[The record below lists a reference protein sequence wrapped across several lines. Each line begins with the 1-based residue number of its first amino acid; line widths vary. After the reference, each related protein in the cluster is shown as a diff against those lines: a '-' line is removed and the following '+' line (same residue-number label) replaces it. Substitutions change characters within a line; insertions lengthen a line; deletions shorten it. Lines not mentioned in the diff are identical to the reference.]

1 MAEGSNGYKSGS
13 TLEKVLRAGKF
24 AATAELGPPKNA
36 DAEVIRKKA
45 KLLKGYC
52 DGSNVTDNQ
61 TAIVRMSSCAAA
73 AIAVQEGLEPIMQMT
88 CRDRNRLAMQA
99 DMLGAY
105 ALGIRNLLCLSGDHQ
120 QFGNHPTAKNV
131 YDLDSMTLLQMVKG
145 LRDGPKFQCGEEIK
159 GSNPRFFIGAAE
171 NPFAD
176 PFDFRP
182 YRLAKKVQAGADF
195 IQTQIIFNV
204 PKFKEFMKRVV
215 DMGLHEKVYILAGV
229 APLKTAGAA
238 KYMRDQVPGMDVP
251 NEIVERMEGAGKGI
265 EDKKAKS
272 AAARD
277 EGIKICAE
285 LIQQMRE
292 IPGVA
297 GVHIMAIEWE
307 EAVPIITERAGL
319 LPRPVVNSQQ

>member
-1 MAEGSNGYKSGS
+1 MADTTTYKSGS
-13 TLEKVLRAGKF
+13 TLEKVLTAGKF

-45 KLLKGYC
+45 KLLKGFC
-52 DGSNVTDNQ
+52 DGTNITDNQ
-61 TAIVRMSSCAAA
+61 TAIVRMSSIAAA
-73 AIAVQEGLEPIMQMT
+73 AIAAQEGLEPIMQVT
-88 CRDRNRLAMQA
+88 CRDRNRLAMQS

-131 YDLDSMTLLQMVKG
+131 FDLDSMSLLQMVKG

-159 GSNPRFFIGAAE
+159 GINPRFFIGAAE
-171 NPFAD
+171 NPFGD

-182 YRLAKKVQAGADF
+182 YRLAKKAQAGADF
-195 IQTQIIFNV
+195 VQTQLIYNV
-204 PKFKEFMKRVV
+204 PRFKEFMKRVV
-215 DMGLHEKVYILAGV
+215 DLGVHEKVYILAGV
-229 APLKTAGAA
+229 GPLKTAGAA
-238 KYMRDQVPGMDVP
+238 KYMRDSVPGMDVP
-251 NEIVERMEGAGKGI
+251 NEIVERMEAAAKGI
-265 EDKKAKS
+265 EDKKAR
-272 AAARD
+272 AAAVRE
-277 EGIKICAE
+277 EGLKICVE

-307 EAVPIITERAGL
+307 EAVPIITEKAGL
-319 LPRPVVNSQQ
+319 LPRPVVQ

>member
-1 MAEGSNGYKSGS
+1 MADATNGYKSGS
-13 TLEKVLRAGKF
+13 TLEKVLRAGQF

-45 KLLKGYC
+45 ALLKGYC
-52 DGSNVTDNQ
+52 DGANITDNQ
-61 TAIVRMSSCAAA
+61 TAIVRMSSIAAA
-73 AIAVQEGLEPIMQMT
+73 AIAVREGLEPIMQMT
-88 CRDRNRLAMQA
+88 CRDRNRLAMQS
-99 DMLGAY
+99 DILGAY

-131 YDLDSMTLLQMVKG
+131 YDLDSMSLLQMVKG
-145 LRDGPKFQCGEEIK
+145 LRDDNRFQCGEEIK
-159 GSNPRFFIGAAE
+159 GVNPRFFIGAAE

-176 PFDFRP
+176 PFEFRP
-182 YRLAKKVQAGADF
+182 YRLAKKAQAGADF
-195 IQTQIIFNV
+195 IQTQLIYNV

-215 DMGLHEKVYILAGV
+215 DLGVHEKVYILAGV
-229 APLKTAGAA
+229 GPLKTAGAA

-251 NEIVERMEGAGKGI
+251 DEIVKRMEEAGKGI
-265 EDKKAKS
+265 EDKKAKA
-272 AAARD
+272 AAARE
-277 EGIKICAE
+277 EGIKICVE

-307 EAVPIITERAGL
+307 EAVPIIAEKAGL
-319 LPRPVVNSQQ
+319 LPRPVIQ

>member
-1 MAEGSNGYKSGS
+1 MAEATNGYKSGS
-13 TLEKVLRAGKF
+13 TLEKILRAGKF

-45 KLLKGYC
+45 AQLKGVA
-52 DGSNVTDNQ
+52 DGVNITDNQ
-61 TAIVRMSSCAAA
+61 TAIVRMSSIAAA
-73 AIAVQEGLEPIMQMT
+73 ALSAQNGVEPIMQMT

-120 QFGNHPTAKNV
+120 QFGNHQMAKNV
-131 YDLDSMTLLQMVKG
+131 FDLDSMTLVRMVKD
-145 LRDGPKFQCGEEIK
+145 LRDGNKFQCGEEIK
-159 GSNPRFFIGAAE
+159 GVNPRFFIGAAE

-176 PFDFRP
+176 PFDYRP
-182 YRLAKKVQAGADF
+182 YRLAKKAQAGADF
-195 IQTQIIFNV
+195 IQTQLIYNV
-204 PKFKEFMKRVV
+204 PKFREFMKRVV
-215 DMGLHEKVYILAGV
+215 DLGVHEKVYILAGV
-229 APLKTAGAA
+229 GPIKTAGAA

-251 NEIVERMEGAGKGI
+251 DEIVARMEAAGKGI
-265 EDKKAKS
+265 EDKKAK
-272 AAARD
+272 AEVARE
-277 EGIKICAE
+277 EGIKICVE

-307 EAVPIITERAGL
+307 EAVRPILERAGL
-319 LPRPVVNSQQ
+319 LPRPVV

>member
-1 MAEGSNGYKSGS
+1 MAEGTNGYKSGS
-13 TLEKVLRAGKF
+13 TLEKILRAGKF

-45 KLLKGYC
+45 VHLKGVA
-52 DGSNVTDNQ
+52 DGVNITDNQ
-61 TAIVRMSSCAAA
+61 TAIVRMSSIAAA
-73 AIAVQEGLEPIMQMT
+73 ALSAQNGVEPIMQMT

-120 QFGNHPTAKNV
+120 QFGNHQMAKNV
-131 YDLDSMTLLQMVKG
+131 FDLDSMTLVRMVKD
-145 LRDGPKFQCGEEIK
+145 LRDGNKFQCGEEIK
-159 GSNPRFFIGAAE
+159 GVNPRFFIGAAE

-176 PFDFRP
+176 PFDYRP
-182 YRLAKKVQAGADF
+182 YRLAKKAQAGADF
-195 IQTQIIFNV
+195 IQTQLIYNV

-215 DMGLHEKVYILAGV
+215 DLGVHEKVYILAGV
-229 APLKTAGAA
+229 GPIKTAGAA

-251 NEIVERMEGAGKGI
+251 DEIVARMEAAGKGI
-265 EDKKAKS
+265 EDKKAK
-272 AAARD
+272 AEVARE
-277 EGIKICAE
+277 EGIKICVE

-307 EAVPIITERAGL
+307 EAVRPILERAGL
-319 LPRPVVNSQQ
+319 LPRPVV